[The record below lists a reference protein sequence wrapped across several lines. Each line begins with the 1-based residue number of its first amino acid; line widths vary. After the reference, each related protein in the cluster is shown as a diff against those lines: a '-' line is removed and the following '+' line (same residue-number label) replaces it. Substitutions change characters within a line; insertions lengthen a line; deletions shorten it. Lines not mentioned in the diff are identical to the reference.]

1 MTIDKAYRSA
11 YAGVKV
17 PYALIERTE
26 RRMKNAPGRKKTPV
40 RPVYRYAAACLSLAV
55 VAAACA
61 VGVFRLRS
69 AGTAPQES
77 TAADGTRLANGSE
90 ASAASE
96 NTMMALEDSAS
107 SGAVSGRAP
116 SSGAPSG
123 SPSGSG
129 PVLSGNVAIMA
140 YRIYGDRFYKGNSDQ
155 LSESDLGRKLADA
168 GEGYNAPCYEI
179 RGIPVSQSIAFD
191 YHGVVVR
198 YDSFMSS
205 CVNYKGTDYGMVE
218 NWTSVCRD
226 EPPVG
231 KKLGT
236 FDGMTLYDAGGK
248 GRIWVDVL
256 PKLGLKGTQPGDRTL
271 YLAVA

>member
-1 MTIDKAYRSA
+1 MTINEAYRSA

-17 PYALIERTE
+17 PHALIERTE
-26 RRMKNAPGRKKTPV
+26 RRMKNAPGRKKMPV
-40 RPVYRYAAACLSLAV
+40 RPVYRYAAVCLALAV
-55 VAAACA
+55 AAAACA
-61 VGVFRLRS
+61 AGVFRLSS
-69 AGTAPQES
+69 AGAAPQES
-77 TAADGTRLANGSE
+77 TAAAGTRPANGSE

-107 SGAVSGRAP
+107 SGAVSG
-116 SSGAPSG
+116 GAPSG
-123 SPSGSG
+123 SLSGSG
-129 PVLSGNVAIMA
+129 LVLSGNVAIMA

-155 LSESDLGRKLADA
+155 LSESDLGKKLADA

-179 RGIPVSQSIAFD
+179 RGIPASQSIAFD